1 VPHYMYRSCLQSA
14 IAMGKERMKGQ
25 PVASFEHEMDLW
37 FFMGVLRQ
45 RWKDHKRGKAF

>member
-1 VPHYMYRSCLQSA
+1 
-14 IAMGKERMKGQ
+14 MKGQ